1 MGLMDIHNAV
11 CSLVIG
17 VAILIATSQA
27 TFVDWGSSI
36 TSMGDFWESTCSA
49 VGVSIAF
56 SSGFSVLFYLGLVAV
71 ISALLAGSYHACF
84 RLFTADMFKEEW

>member
-1 MGLMDIHNAV
+1 MGLSDIHHVV
-11 CSLVIG
+11 CKVLICVIASLVESR
-17 VAILIATSQA
+17 ATSIDSGRPIA
-27 TFVDWGSSI
+27 VAGN
-36 TSMGDFWESTCSA
+36 FWESTCSA

-84 RLFTADMFKEEW
+84 RLFTASMFDDGW